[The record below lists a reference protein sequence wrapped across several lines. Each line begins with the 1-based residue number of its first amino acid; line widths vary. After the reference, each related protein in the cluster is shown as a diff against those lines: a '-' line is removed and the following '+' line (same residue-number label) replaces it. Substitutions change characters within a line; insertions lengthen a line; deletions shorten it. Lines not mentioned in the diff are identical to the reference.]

1 MAKKTFYLVLLP
13 GDGIGPEIVAQG
25 RKVLEAVA
33 TRADLEFRF
42 REGLIGASAIEAT
55 GDPLPKETLALC
67 READAILLGAVG
79 DPRFDNDPSA
89 KVRPE
94 QGLLRIRKEL
104 GLFCNIR
111 PIRSFEV
118 LMDQAPLKSDRLEN
132 VDFVIYR
139 ELTSGIYFGNKGVR
153 EGGASA
159 FDECAYSR
167 FEIERIARLAFE
179 AAQKRRGRLTLVD
192 KANVLETSRLWR
204 KVVQEMADQFT
215 DVQVDYQ
222 FVDNAAMQVI
232 LNPAQF
238 DVLLTGN
245 MFGDII
251 SDEASV
257 ISGSLGMLPS
267 GSIGSHS
274 ALFEPCHGSYPQ
286 AAGKNIAN
294 PMATILSVAML
305 LDHLGLPREAK
316 AVEKAVDQSLDA
328 GYGTVDIYPGQA
340 RSTEEVGEQIA
351 RILALPVGGKV

>member
-1 MAKKTFYLVLLP
+1 MAEKTYKLVLLP
-13 GDGIGPEIVAQG
+13 GDGIGPEIVAEG
-25 RKVLEAVA
+25 RKVLEAIA
-33 TRADLEFRF
+33 ARADVEFVF
-42 REGLIGASAIEAT
+42 QEGLIGAAAINTT
-55 GDPLPKETLALC
+55 GDPLPENTLALC

-79 DPRFDNDPSA
+79 DPRFDNDPTA
-89 KVRPE
+89 RVRPE

-118 LMDQAPLKSDRLEN
+118 LMDQAPLKSERLRA

-139 ELTSGIYFGNKGVR
+139 ELTSGIYFGNKGHR
-153 EGGASA
+153 HGGESA

-167 FEIERIARLAFE
+167 HEIERISRLAFE
-179 AAQKRRGRLTLVD
+179 SAQKRRGKLTLVD

-204 KVVQEMADQFT
+204 KVVQEMAAHFP
-215 DVQVDYQ
+215 DVEVDYQ

-238 DVLLTGN
+238 DVLLTEN

-267 GSIGSHS
+267 GSIGSQT

-294 PMATILSVAML
+294 PMATILSVSML
-305 LDHLGLPREAK
+305 LDHLGLQAESK
-316 AVEKAVDQSLDA
+316 AVAEAVDQALDS
-328 GYGTVDIYPGQA
+328 GQGTVDIFPGQA
-340 RSTEEVGEQIA
+340 RSTGEIGDLIA
-351 RILALPVGGKV
+351 RSLVRPVRKEV